1 MSRWKQVSSLVRSKA
16 LAPSV
21 VSILKLLPEP
31 IMLSNIQTHHHA
43 LTFTPSY
50 LNFQRSSYCMVNH
63 FFIKRSIEKWT
74 ISEFFFC
81 HRLYQDML
89 NPQDVVKNYISF
101 ANVHHDPGKLCFSFS
116 FISVKFCWKSNSWN
130 CCFLLFLLIV
140 FRVFF
145 PSVTRGVY
153 KYIRSIM

>member
-50 LNFQRSSYCMVNH
+50 LNFQRSSYCMVNR

-74 ISEFFFC
+74 IFAIFC

-101 ANVHHDPGKLCFSFS
+101 ATVHHDPGKLCFSFS